1 MDMSRKK
8 KNLDLLSAVE
18 HIVDK
23 AKDSQLSSEF
33 YRKADRYI
41 RYMSAKLDLT
51 KEQCVM
57 MALFIDNSDDSSITL
72 GDFGQYVG
80 CRTTRLIRY
89 MNDIDVLEKRE
100 MVRCCRDR
108 RGISYRVPMEVIE
121 SFQHDEK
128 YVPADCS
135 GLTCHQLFGM
145 IEEIFDM
152 RHAEELSYYGM
163 CEKISDLFDCNKQLL
178 FVQKLDNYKLSGD
191 DKMLLILFS
200 HLFVNN
206 NDDNIGYHD
215 LEFMYGREE
224 RRLWKR
230 IKGYL
235 YEGSHYLLNA
245 KMIEYNND
253 NGFVNRESF
262 KMTQQAKQDLFSE
275 LNLSTMS
282 ENKKKGDVL
291 KAEDIVEKKLFY
303 DKSIQSQ
310 ITELGKWLDDSQYQL
325 IRSRLKESGFRCGF
339 TCLFYG
345 EPGTGKTETVL
356 QLARKTG
363 RAIMQVNIS
372 EIKTMW
378 VGESEKNIKQ
388 IFDTYRKKVEEFKI
402 TPILLFNEADAIIGK
417 RQEGAERAV
426 DKMENTIQNIIL
438 QEMETLDGIL
448 IATTNLARNMDKAFE
463 RRFLYK
469 IHFTKPTL
477 EARASIWHEMIPVLS
492 EDESR
497 SLASKYDF
505 SGGQIENIARHYT
518 IDSILHGASDN
529 VLETLSR
536 HCDNERLDRKGHRT
550 IGFKG

>member
-1 MDMSRKK
+1 METSGKK
-8 KNLDLLSAVE
+8 QKKLDLLSAIE
-18 HIVDK
+18 HIVDN

-41 RYMSAKLDLT
+41 KYVSAKLDLT
-51 KEQCVM
+51 KEQSVM
-57 MALFIDNSDDSSITL
+57 MALFIDNCEDNNITISDLSN
-72 GDFGQYVG
+72 YVG

-89 MNDIDVLEKRE
+89 MNDIDFLEKRE

-108 RGISYRVPMEVIE
+108 RGVSYRVPMEVVE
-121 SFQHDEK
+121 SFAHDEK
-128 YVPADCS
+128 FVPADCF

-145 IEEIFDM
+145 IEEIFGM
-152 RHAEELSYYGM
+152 RHDEELSYDRM
-163 CEKISDLFDCNKQLL
+163 CEKIKNLFDCNKQLL
-178 FVQKLDNYKLSGD
+178 FVQKVKSFNLSEMD
-191 DKMLLILFS
+191 ELLLILFS

-206 NDDNIGYHD
+206 NDDNIGYRD

-230 IKGYL
+230 VKGYL
-235 YEGSHYLLNA
+235 YEGSHFLLEA

-262 KMTQQAKQDLFSE
+262 KLTQQAKQNLFSE
-275 LNLSTMS
+275 LNLSTMN
-282 ENKKKGDVL
+282 ENKKKGNL
-291 KAEDIVEKKLFY
+291 LTAEEIVEKKLFY
-303 DKSIQSQ
+303 DSSVQSQ
-310 ITELGKWLDDSQYQL
+310 ITELGELLDDSQYQM

-356 QLARKTG
+356 QLAKKTG
-363 RAIMQVNIS
+363 RDIMQVNIS
-372 EIKTMW
+372 EIKSMW

-388 IFDTYRKKVEEFKI
+388 IFDSYRQKVEELKI

-448 IATTNLARNMDKAFE
+448 IATTNLAQNMDKAFE

-469 IHFTKPTL
+469 IQFSKPAL
-477 EARASIWHEMIPVLS
+477 ETRASIWHEMIPALS
-492 EDESR
+492 ENEIR
-497 SLASKYDF
+497 SLAKKYEF

-518 IDSILHGASDN
+518 IDSILHGMSDN
-529 VLETLSR
+529 MLETLTH
-536 HCDNERLDRKGHRT
+536 HCDNERLESKGSKK
-550 IGFKG
+550 IGF

>member
-41 RYMSAKLDLT
+41 RYMSTKLDLT

-163 CEKISDLFDCNKQLL
+163 CEKISDLFDSNKQLL

-235 YEGSHYLLNA
+235 YEGSHHLLSA

-303 DKSIQSQ
+303 DTSIQSQ
-310 ITELGKWLDDSQYQL
+310 ITELGKLLDDSQYRV

-356 QLARKTG
+356 QLARRTG
-363 RAIMQVNIS
+363 RDIMQVNIS
-372 EIKTMW
+372 EIKSMW

-388 IFDTYRKKVEEFKI
+388 IFDSYRKKVEEFKI

-448 IATTNLARNMDKAFE
+448 VATTNLAQNMDKAFE

-477 EARASIWHEMIPVLS
+477 EARASIWHEMIPILS

-536 HCDNERLDRKGHRT
+536 HCDNERLDRKGRRT

>member
-1 MDMSRKK
+1 METSGKK
-8 KNLDLLSAVE
+8 QKKLDLLSAIE

-41 RYMSAKLDLT
+41 KYVSAKLDLT
-51 KEQCVM
+51 KEQSVM
-57 MALFIDNSDDSSITL
+57 MALFIDNCEDNSITISDL
-72 GDFGQYVG
+72 SNYVG

-108 RGISYRVPMEVIE
+108 RGVSYRVPMEVVE
-121 SFQHDEK
+121 SFAHDEK
-128 YVPADCS
+128 FIPSDCF

-152 RHAEELSYYGM
+152 RHADELNYYGM
-163 CEKISDLFDCNKQLL
+163 CEKISDVLDCNKQLL
-178 FVQKLDNYKLSGD
+178 FVQKLDSYKLSGD
-191 DKMLLILFS
+191 DKLLLILFS

-230 IKGYL
+230 VKGYL
-235 YEGSHYLLNA
+235 YEGSHFLLEA

-262 KMTQQAKQDLFSE
+262 KLTQQAKQNLFSD
-275 LNLSTMS
+275 LNLSTMN
-282 ENKKKGDVL
+282 ENKKKGNL
-291 KAEDIVEKKLFY
+291 LTAELIVEKKLFY
-303 DKSIQSQ
+303 DSSIQSQ
-310 ITELGKWLDDSQYQL
+310 ITELGELLDDSQYQM

-345 EPGTGKTETVL
+345 EPGTGKTEAVL
-356 QLARKTG
+356 QLAKKTG
-363 RAIMQVNIS
+363 RDIMQVNIS
-372 EIKTMW
+372 EIKSMW

-388 IFDTYRKKVEEFKI
+388 IFDSYRQKVEELKI

-448 IATTNLARNMDKAFE
+448 IATTNLAQNMDKAFE

-469 IHFTKPTL
+469 IKFSKPTL
-477 EARASIWHEMIPVLS
+477 EARASIWHEMIPALS
-492 EDESR
+492 ENETR
-497 SLASKYDF
+497 SLAKKYEF

-518 IDSILHGASDN
+518 IDSILHGMSDN
-529 VLETLSR
+529 LLEALTH
-536 HCDNERLDRKGHRT
+536 HCDNERIESKGYKS
-550 IGFKG
+550 IGF

>member
-1 MDMSRKK
+1 MSKIKQKK
-8 KNLDLLSAVE
+8 LDLLSAIE

-41 RYMSAKLDLT
+41 KYVSTKLDLT
-51 KEQCVM
+51 KEQSVM
-57 MALFIDNSDDSSITL
+57 MALFIDNCEDNSITISDL
-72 GDFGQYVG
+72 SNYVG

-108 RGISYRVPMEVIE
+108 RGVSYRVPMEVVE
-121 SFQHDEK
+121 SFAHDEK
-128 YVPADCS
+128 FVPADCS

-145 IEEIFDM
+145 IEEIFGM
-152 RHAEELSYYGM
+152 RHDEELSYDGM
-163 CEKISDLFDCNKQLL
+163 CEKIKNLFDCNKQLL
-178 FVQKLDNYKLSGD
+178 FVQKVKSSNLSEMD
-191 DKMLLILFS
+191 ELLLILFS

-206 NDDNIGYHD
+206 NDDNIGYRD

-230 IKGYL
+230 VKGYL
-235 YEGSHYLLNA
+235 YEGSHFLLEA

-262 KMTQQAKQDLFSE
+262 MLTQHAKQNLFSE
-275 LNLSTMS
+275 LNLTTMN
-282 ENKKKGDVL
+282 ENKKKGNLLTAD
-291 KAEDIVEKKLFY
+291 EIVEKKLFY
-303 DKSIQSQ
+303 DSSIQSQ
-310 ITELGKWLDDSQYQL
+310 ITELGELLDDSQYQM

-356 QLARKTG
+356 QLAKKTG
-363 RAIMQVNIS
+363 RDIMQVNIS
-372 EIKTMW
+372 EIKSMW

-388 IFDTYRKKVEEFKI
+388 IFDSYRQKVEELKI

-448 IATTNLARNMDKAFE
+448 IATTNLAQNMDKAFE

-469 IHFTKPTL
+469 IKFSKPTL
-477 EARASIWHEMIPVLS
+477 EARASIWHEMIPALS
-492 EDESR
+492 ENETR
-497 SLASKYDF
+497 SLAKKYEF

-518 IDSILHGASDN
+518 IDSILHGMSDN
-529 VLETLSR
+529 LLEALTH
-536 HCDNERLDRKGHRT
+536 HCDNERIESKGYKS
-550 IGFKG
+550 IGF

>member
-8 KNLDLLSAVE
+8 KSLDLLSAVE

-121 SFQHDEK
+121 SFQHDEIF
-128 YVPADCS
+128 VPADCS
-135 GLTCHQLFGM
+135 GLTCHQMFGM
-145 IEEIFDM
+145 IEDIFDM

-191 DKMLLILFS
+191 DKMLLVLFS

-262 KMTQQAKQDLFSE
+262 KMTQQAKRDLFSE
-275 LNLSTMS
+275 LNLPTMS

-291 KAEDIVEKKLFY
+291 KAEDIVENL
-303 DKSIQSQ
+303 KSANNYRLSDF
-310 ITELGKWLDDSQYQL
+310 TLACADS
-325 IRSRLKESGFRCGF
+325 
-339 TCLFYG
+339 
-345 EPGTGKTETVL
+345 V
-356 QLARKTG
+356 
-363 RAIMQVNIS
+363 
-372 EIKTMW
+372 
-378 VGESEKNIKQ
+378 
-388 IFDTYRKKVEEFKI
+388 
-402 TPILLFNEADAIIGK
+402 
-417 RQEGAERAV
+417 
-426 DKMENTIQNIIL
+426 
-438 QEMETLDGIL
+438 
-448 IATTNLARNMDKAFE
+448 
-463 RRFLYK
+463 
-469 IHFTKPTL
+469 
-477 EARASIWHEMIPVLS
+477 
-492 EDESR
+492 
-497 SLASKYDF
+497 
-505 SGGQIENIARHYT
+505 
-518 IDSILHGASDN
+518 
-529 VLETLSR
+529 
-536 HCDNERLDRKGHRT
+536 
-550 IGFKG
+550 